1 MSSNKHEKT
10 RAPTDADLAGNPGI
24 GQSKGTTIA
33 GEDVET
39 IEGDSTVEGDVENE
53 TDPQGGVGPNHV
65 GRTNR

>member
-1 MSSNKHEKT
+1 MSTSKQPRT
-10 RAPTDADLAGNPGI
+10 STPTDADLQGNPGI
-24 GQSKGTTIA
+24 GLSKGTTMA

-53 TDPQGGVGPNHV
+53 TNPQGGVDPQHV